1 MEDEATGERWFYK
14 SCGFAGEREAMLRA
28 EFKGL
33 RAMSETNTIK
43 VPQPIVVGTNE
54 MGTGVYA
61 LFEHLAM
68 GYPKSDA
75 PP

>member
-14 SCGFAGEREAMLRA
+14 SCGFAGEAMLRA
-28 EFKGL
+28 EFTGL

-54 MGTGVYA
+54 MGTSVYA
-61 LFEHLAM
+61 LFEYLAM